1 MYNIFLEAISGYVI
15 VLIMI
20 LCISSN
26 KMIFFVKR
34 KGGIFMLL
42 KRIQIIFSLS
52 VLSVLLISILSCTP
66 FSPKVNKKTEKLD
79 PKTLVLQDNE
89 ISGWNRDGEMIY
101 CRDLVC
107 LASLIDGA
115 APYYID
121 GGAVEM
127 IFQDF
132 KKSPENT
139 RLTLEIYSTNNNSQ
153 AKELYKGSSS
163 ISPVR
168 IEDLGEEGR
177 LDQGLI
183 GSYRVETFKK
193 NFFIRLV
200 SIDKN
205 EALKEDILTF
215 VKKITSKITN

>member
-1 MYNIFLEAISGYVI
+1 
-15 VLIMI
+15 
-20 LCISSN
+20 
-26 KMIFFVKR
+26 
-34 KGGIFMLL
+34 MLL
-42 KRIQIIFSLS
+42 KRLQIIFSLS

-66 FSPKVNKKTEKLD
+66 FTPKVNKKTEKLD
-79 PKTLVLQDNE
+79 SKTLVLQDNE
-89 ISGWNRDGEMIY
+89 ISGWNRDGEMI
-101 CRDLVC
+101 CCQDLVC

-115 APYYID
+115 APYYTD
-121 GGAVEM
+121 GGAVEI

-139 RLTLEIYSTNNNSQ
+139 RLTLEIYRTKNSSQ

-163 ISPVR
+163 ISPVQ
-168 IEDLGEEGR
+168 IENLGEEGR

-183 GSYRVETFKK
+183 GYYRIETFKK

-200 SIDKN
+200 SMDKN

-215 VKKITSKITN
+215 AKNIASKIP